1 MITVFGPLLLI
12 LATGVVF
19 RLIPGVP
26 DPSEIRRIIGAIV
39 LHAFLPA
46 LTFTVLY
53 QAPLTS
59 DLWQIPVVA
68 IIVTLTS
75 FALSWML
82 FAWALRSRLDRPA
95 IGTVIL
101 ASTWAN
107 VTYLGLPVLTSVLGP
122 EWSRAA
128 ITFDYLAM
136 TPLLFT
142 IGVATCMQFGTHN
155 EVHTS
160 MVTRLLAVLRLPPFI
175 AAAIGLLLN
184 VLHVPVHEVI
194 LKTTTTL
201 GHTIAPLM
209 IFSVGL
215 ALRPHPDHVKGHAL
229 AIAPVTV
236 LKLVVAPMVAILVA
250 PLVGLQGHAATAAI
264 LESGMPTMMLT
275 MVFAE
280 RYGLDVHLLA
290 NTLLV
295 TTLLSMLTLP
305 VLAGF

>member
-1 MITVFGPLLLI
+1 MITVFGALLLI
-12 LATGVVF
+12 MASGVVF

-26 DPSEIRRIIGAIV
+26 DSTEIRRIISAVV

-53 QAPLTS
+53 QAPLTP
-59 DLWQIPVVA
+59 DLWQVPVVA
-68 IIVTLTS
+68 IVVTLCS
-75 FALSWML
+75 FALAWL
-82 FAWALRSRLDRPA
+82 VFAVALRSRLDRPA
-95 IGTVIL
+95 IGTLIL

-107 VTYLGLPVLTSVLGP
+107 VTYLGLPVLTSVLGA

-142 IGVATCMQFGTHN
+142 IGVATCIHFGTHR
-155 EVHTS
+155 EASTS
-160 MVTRLLAVLRLPPFI
+160 MLTRLIAVLRLPPFI

-184 VLHVPVHEVI
+184 AMHVPVHEVV
-194 LKTTTTL
+194 LRATTTL

-236 LKLVVAPMVAILVA
+236 LKLVVAPAIAIVIA
-250 PLVGLQGHAATAAI
+250 PLVGLHDSGAKAAI

-295 TTLLSMLTLP
+295 TTLLAMLTLP
-305 VLAGF
+305 VLASF